1 MAQID
6 GLNPAI
12 ALKLSD
18 LFMVNQNTSTE
29 GAESR
34 IEKRLPLSDLMAFIN
49 SDFDP
54 STNINSS
61 FFCKKETISGAF
73 AAIAG
78 SSGWTSSGNAYVGIS
93 GIEEPVLVRVA
104 VTNAN
109 TGVKFHSSGILL
121 RGGFSGNNNDSS
133 TFSFLGHGGLYVR
146 IYRPSTSSST
156 VPPIPVLDMTS
167 LVVAPGNISYTVDVY
182 HSKST
187 EVLLGLLDATIT
199 TSPRLPAYTVFS
211 TKKTTIEY
219 PDTLPQTPD
228 SDVLYML

>member
-29 GAESR
+29 GPESR

-61 FFCKKETISGAF
+61 FFCKKETISGTCSVKS
-73 AAIAG
+73 AG
-78 SSGWTSSGNAYVGIS
+78 PSGFISSGNAYVSIS

-104 VTNAN
+104 VTNAT

-121 RGGFSGNNNDSS
+121 RGGFSGNNNDSL
-133 TFSFLGHGGLYVR
+133 TFSFLGQGGLYVS
-146 IYRPSTSSST
+146 IYRPSTSSSI
-156 VPPIPVLDMTS
+156 PPIPVLDMTS
-167 LVVAPGNISYTVDVY
+167 LVASPGNISYTVDVY

-187 EVLLGLLDATIT
+187 GVLLGLCDATIT
-199 TSPRLPAYTVFS
+199 TSSRLPAYTVFS

-219 PDTLPQTPD
+219 PGTLPHTPD